1 LITQSSREV
10 LWTDAIDEE
19 ATTTGGMIVTSCE
32 PTKELSA
39 FIVGTGY
46 SDLPVEVVART
57 KDCILDWIGCAYAGK
72 GSPTD
77 VSVFSLIREM
87 GGRRTSTL
95 VGTGCSASPMQAALY
110 NGMISAVMEIDD
122 VHEMVSLH
130 PGIGVIPAALAVAE
144 HAGASGKDLLA
155 AVAIGYDVAVRV
167 ARAAGGSH
175 YRSWHSTGT
184 CNTFGAAAAAG
195 KLLRLDAERMLMA
208 LGLAGTQAAGLWE
221 SINASAVTAKHLHSG
236 KAAFNGILS
245 AFLARNG
252 LKGSDTILEGQKGF
266 LASSS
271 TATDQDVMALTQD
284 LGNPFLIMRNFFKN
298 YACCKACIE
307 GIDGIRTLMAGHAL
321 RDSDVEKVVVILP
334 PENAWLVGNP
344 TPKDPYEA
352 KFSMPFCIALA
363 AVTGGASV
371 HHFTDRMLQDPRVQ
385 EWMRKVEIRADP
397 DLAVRARIEAQC
409 PGRGTFSVEP
419 SIRSLMSEEVRE
431 KFTDVVRPV
440 LSARRVGQITD
451 RIDRLEEIGDIRE
464 VTRVLRRK
472 IEWRKE

>member
-1 LITQSSREV
+1 
-10 LWTDAIDEE
+10 
-19 ATTTGGMIVTSCE
+19 MTSCE

-39 FIVGTGY
+39 LIVGTGY
-46 SDLPVEVVART
+46 PDLPANVLTRT
-57 KDCILDWIGCAYAGK
+57 KACILDWIGCAYAGK

-77 VSVFSLIREM
+77 ASILPLIREI
-87 GGRRTSTL
+87 GGRRTSIL
-95 VGTGCSASPMQAALY
+95 VGAGCSAPPMHAALY

-144 HAGASGKDLLA
+144 YARASGRDLLA

-167 ARAAGGSH
+167 ARAAGESH
-175 YRSWHSTGT
+175 YHLWHSTGT
-184 CNTFGAAAAAG
+184 CDTFGATAAAG
-195 KLLRLDAERMLMA
+195 KLLRLDRERMLMA

-221 SINASAVTAKHLHSG
+221 SINVSAVTAKHLHSG
-236 KAAFNGILS
+236 KAASNGVLS

-252 LKGSDTILEGQKGF
+252 LKGSDTVLEGQKGF
-266 LASSS
+266 LRASSR
-271 TATDQDVMALTQD
+271 ATEQDVMALTQD
-284 LGNPFLIMRNFFKN
+284 FGTPFLILGNFFKK

-307 GIDGIRTLMAGHAL
+307 GIDGIRSLMAEHGL
-321 RDSDVEKVVVILP
+321 RNSDITKVVVTLP

-352 KFSMPFCIALA
+352 KFSMSFCVALA

-385 EWMRKVEIRADP
+385 EWVKKVEIQADP
-397 DLAVRARIEAQC
+397 NLKVRARIETHC

-419 SIRSLMSEEVRE
+419 SIRSLTSEEVRE
-431 KFTDVVRPV
+431 KFVEVVRPV
-440 LSARRVGQITD
+440 LSARRVERITD
-451 RIDRLEEIGDIRE
+451 RVDHLEEIGDIRD
-464 VTRVLRRK
+464 VTRLLRRK
-472 IEWRKE
+472 IEWRKA